1 MTDYRCRVSGEDARD
16 SHFDGLTD
24 AEERESALH
33 PHTARRETLKAIV
46 AASQEKIDRLL
57 KFSNFSPDAEDIE
70 AAETL
75 DDCMDF
81 YIYKFILKDREG
93 EK

>member
-1 MTDYRCRVSGEDARD
+1 MTDHRCRVSEEDARD

-24 AEERESALH
+24 AEERELALQAH
-33 PHTARRETLKAIV
+33 IDRRETLKAIV

-57 KFSNFSPDAEDIE
+57 KFANFSPDAEDIE

-75 DDCMDF
+75 DECMDF
-81 YIYKFILKDREG
+81 YIYKFILKDREV
-93 EK
+93 KP

>member
-1 MTDYRCRVSGEDARD
+1 MITD
-16 SHFDGLTD
+16 T
-24 AEERESALH
+24 EEGRAIQAH
-33 PHTARRETLKAIV
+33 IDRRETLKATV

-57 KFSNFSPDAEDIE
+57 KFANFSPDAEDIE